1 MGSLTVTEAAAHA
14 LCRERDHIGM
24 TGVDARIALEP
35 ALSTGNGSA
44 PAVHLRFVPE
54 STPGDERAEGP
65 GDIDVYVAQ
74 GLLDAL
80 GDRVL
85 DLKGDDPGPGP
96 ALVLRTAP

>member
-14 LCRERDHIGM
+14 LRRERDQIGM
-24 TGVDARIALEP
+24 TGFAVRIAMEP
-35 ALSTGNGSA
+35 ALSTGNGST

-54 STPGDERAEGP
+54 STPGDERADGP
-65 GDIDVYVAQ
+65 ADIDVYVAE

-85 DLKGDDPGPGP
+85 DLKGDDPGSGP
-96 ALVLRTAP
+96 ALVLRTAG